1 MMILKVTKNQGF
13 TLSLEDAFFEKFQG
27 GQIDP
32 TYTIHI
38 TFICS
43 FRFSANF
50 IGTISITLKPKNFG
64 RAKFRIF
71 FCPNINPSEIISC
84 RNFSKIQFFF
94 LAVTQM
100 KIYIED
106 QSLWGNVGKKN
117 NTVEMMYLFCI

>member
-13 TLSLEDAFFEKFQG
+13 TLSLEDAFFEKLQG

-50 IGTISITLKPKNFG
+50 IGTISITLKPKIFG

-84 RNFSKIQFFF
+84 RNFSKIQLFFF
-94 LAVTQM
+94 WQ
-100 KIYIED
+100 
-106 QSLWGNVGKKN
+106 
-117 NTVEMMYLFCI
+117 